1 MFMEE
6 EFRVKW
12 GVGIRSKRN
21 EGMLSV
27 EANGARRSPST
38 DNTYDHQEYVC
49 DFLAECDDLCLAQH
63 IQYKADDAL
72 VKQIGRYPV
81 IHPCQDMKL
90 GKGIM
95 L

>member
-1 MFMEE
+1 MH
-6 EFRVKW
+6 RQ
-12 GVGIRSKRN
+12 GPLGRSAHSGCARDAV
-21 EGMLSV
+21 ELS
-27 EANGARRSPST
+27 GRSIAHFDASSPPGT
-38 DNTYDHQEYVC
+38 MVPTNLD